1 MNFQKYSNSR
11 DLLYSF
17 IIVIILILIIPKH
30 FIINFDAQK
39 TSDSLLQ
46 FFGVLFVF
54 ILTIITIMFM
64 FDYTKSPI
72 LKKLE
77 DDDLF
82 NQMFKRLFDTLI
94 IISVAVI
101 YFLILMMYF
110 RLQNDITYVI
120 YNYTISLTLILNTIS
135 LILIISSI
143 IRIYRSIKLLS
154 LIYKA
159 LNYK

>member
-120 YNYTISLTLILNTIS
+120 
-135 LILIISSI
+135 
-143 IRIYRSIKLLS
+143 
-154 LIYKA
+154 
-159 LNYK
+159 